1 MEKNLK
7 RRGKKEELSLSTS
20 TSKLLEYIS
29 ILEAKIEDTSRKDKS
44 LLEEEEEKKEIEEL
58 TEKLNLSFREE
69 KKETLEEERDIVLEK
84 NLVLGKERDILEID
98 KKEESIAEDFII
110 DFDIDFD

>member
-69 KKETLEEERDIVLEK
+69 KKRDSRRGKRYSSREEFSLRK
-84 NLVLGKERDILEID
+84 RKRYSRNR
-98 KKEESIAEDFII
+98 
-110 DFDIDFD
+110 

>member
-44 LLEEEEEKKEIEEL
+44 LLEGEEKKEIEEL

-69 KKETLEEERDIVLEK
+69 KKRDSRRGKRYSSREEFSLRK
-84 NLVLGKERDILEID
+84 RKRYSRNR
-98 KKEESIAEDFII
+98 
-110 DFDIDFD
+110 

>member
-44 LLEEEEEKKEIEEL
+44 LLEGEEKKEIEEL